1 MNMQGIY
8 ILEIWNWSNSFLMAI
23 YKGYNVE
30 SLRNGCL
37 FYLEVY
43 LLTNPYLYN
52 VENINIYE
60 EKVIIVFVIC

>member
-1 MNMQGIY
+1 
-8 ILEIWNWSNSFLMAI
+8 MAI

-30 SLRNGCL
+30 SLKNGCL